1 MGCVMRTKIGGVLET
16 EIYSIDDGFVAIE
29 QAQDAVVLLAPDELL
44 MIIRELQS
52 YYDSRIQWQN
62 PTPA

>member
-1 MGCVMRTKIGGVLET
+1 MRITIGGVLST

-44 MIIRELQS
+44 IVIRELQA
-52 YYDSRIQWQN
+52 YYDTRRRWQE
-62 PTPA
+62 PTPG